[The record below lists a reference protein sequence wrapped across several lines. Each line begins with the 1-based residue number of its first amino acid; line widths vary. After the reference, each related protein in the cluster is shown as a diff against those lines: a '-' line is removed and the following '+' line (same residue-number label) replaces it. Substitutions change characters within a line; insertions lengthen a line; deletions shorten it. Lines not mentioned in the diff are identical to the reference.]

1 MKKLLLDCPKF
12 LPDLTAQNIVLLIGK
27 PNAFNGHFVRDTL
40 PGSGWTPFSLPISLF
55 VHNDMRVIVHWIC
68 WWLIND
74 ANLLFPPH
82 PQSCP
87 IGLRSVQLSFVAE
100 ATGVHWID
108 WQEIS

>member
-1 MKKLLLDCPKF
+1 MHLTATLLGTRC
-12 LPDLTAQNIVLLIGK
+12 PDLVG
-27 PNAFNGHFVRDTL
+27 P
-40 PGSGWTPFSLPISLF
+40 PFSLPISLF

-87 IGLRSVQLSFVAE
+87 IGLRSGQLSFVAE